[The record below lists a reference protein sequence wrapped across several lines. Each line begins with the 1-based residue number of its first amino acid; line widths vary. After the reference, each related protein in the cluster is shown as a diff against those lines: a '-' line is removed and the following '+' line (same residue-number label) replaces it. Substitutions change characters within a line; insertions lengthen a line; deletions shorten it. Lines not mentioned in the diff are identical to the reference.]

1 MALKA
6 AWHTS
11 HQDIMLCIEE
21 HEKPFLHAA
30 LPAASL
36 ERGFCQGASSGSF
49 RLFFLPEGALPGK
62 LAASFV
68 F

>member
-1 MALKA
+1 
-6 AWHTS
+6 
-11 HQDIMLCIEE
+11 MLCIEE
-21 HEKPFLHAA
+21 HEKPFPHAA